1 VSQRTTGGDANLF
14 RDMTFFYQKE
24 TQVIDLPRTQRSAQA
39 QIRRISFQAA
49 RKLISAVIP
58 ILV

>member
-1 VSQRTTGGDANLF
+1 
-14 RDMTFFYQKE
+14 MTFFYQEE
-24 TQVIDLPRTQRSAQA
+24 TQVIDLTRTQRSTQA

-49 RKLISAVIP
+49 RKLISAVMQ